1 MHNICAHANKSNVRE
16 NAIIELGWC
25 AALIWDQYSKWTVP
39 HWAAGAIA
47 CGVVGGGGVVENQ
60 GYRLYHQCTYNN
72 YRAANSVFI

>member
-47 CGVVGGGGVVENQ
+47 CGVVGGGGCRGKSGLPPVP
-60 GYRLYHQCTYNN
+60 
-72 YRAANSVFI
+72 SVYIQ